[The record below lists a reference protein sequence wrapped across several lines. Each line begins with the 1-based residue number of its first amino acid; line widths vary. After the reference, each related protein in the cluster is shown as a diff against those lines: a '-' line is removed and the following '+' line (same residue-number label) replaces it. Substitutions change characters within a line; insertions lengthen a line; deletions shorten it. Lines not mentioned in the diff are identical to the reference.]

1 MFDGGFFHG
10 YAMMGWLVFIG
21 FLIVSI
27 IQSIIWY
34 KVFEKKIL
42 FFVSLIFLLVIF
54 FIFDLD
60 IAFSLYAILLVTSI
74 IVLIL
79 FKNKKQ
85 K

>member
-34 KVFEKKIL
+34 KVFEKKYY
-42 FFVSLIFLLVIF
+42 
-54 FIFDLD
+54 
-60 IAFSLYAILLVTSI
+60 FS
-74 IVLIL
+74 
-79 FKNKKQ
+79 
-85 K
+85 